1 MLHLKLIEVKYEFI
15 FNIQYS
21 YSVCKLEKKLFGLS
35 SAWAPHPCISHASR
49 ACKLVCS
56 LRLLTVTCCDQTFSQ
71 TNPRTEHPF
80 VFFLAGCRQR
90 AKYLSH
96 TQCICCASIS
106 LCYIL
111 SKCHYLIEAK
121 TIKNNSLKP

>member
-1 MLHLKLIEVKYEFI
+1 MNSYSI
-15 FNIQYS
+15 FNIHIQFVS
-21 YSVCKLEKKLFGLS
+21 IRKRFSVSPARELPTHVLH
-35 SAWAPHPCISHASR
+35 AHASR
-49 ACKLVCS
+49 ACKLVCRQ
-56 LRLLTVTCCDQTFSQ
+56 RLLTATSCNQTFRQ

-80 VFFLAGCRQR
+80 VFFLAGCSQR

-111 SKCHYLIEAK
+111 SKRHYLIEAK